1 MTNDNSKTVETLKG
15 QLLDVES
22 ELKKQRTGFAT
33 IKENFR
39 SVEND
44 NKLKIRELEELKR
57 RLIKTLEE
65 SEESYK
71 LLQDAV
77 RYPHSLTHSLTHPLT
92 HSIVSGKHCG
102 RRWMLWN

>member
-77 RYPHSLTHSLTHPLT
+77 RYPHSHTPST
-92 HSIVSGKHCG
+92 
-102 RRWMLWN
+102 R

>member
-77 RYPHSLTHSLTHPLT
+77 RYPHSLTHSLTHSPT

>member
-1 MTNDNSKTVETLKG
+1 MTNDNSKTVEALKG
-15 QLLDVES
+15 QLVDLES
-22 ELKKQRTGFAT
+22 EMKKQRTGFNT
-33 IKENFR
+33 MKEGFR

-44 NKLKIRELEELKR
+44 NKLKTRELEDLKK

-77 RYPHSLTHSLTHPLT
+77 R
-92 HSIVSGKHCG
+92 
-102 RRWMLWN
+102 

>member
-1 MTNDNSKTVETLKG
+1 MTNENSKTVEALKG
-15 QLLDVES
+15 QLVDVES
-22 ELKKQRTGFAT
+22 ELKKQRTGLT
-33 IKENFR
+33 TVRESFR

-44 NKLKIRELEELKR
+44 NKLKTRELEELKK

-77 RYPHSLTHSLTHPLT
+77 RYSLTHSFT
-92 HSIVSGKHCG
+92 
-102 RRWMLWN
+102 